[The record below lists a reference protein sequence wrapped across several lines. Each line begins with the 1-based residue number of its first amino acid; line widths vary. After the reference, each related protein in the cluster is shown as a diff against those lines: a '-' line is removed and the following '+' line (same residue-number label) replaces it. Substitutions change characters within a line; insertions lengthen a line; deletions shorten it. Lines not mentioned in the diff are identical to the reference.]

1 MKTTDL
7 DMIQILADI
16 KTDIR
21 ETKSDIKSIHER
33 LNILPCSVNTY
44 KITLLQRIIYGGI
57 GIILFAF
64 MVGLIDNM
72 KPLNTK
78 TISNTKIAMAKGIKD
93 NETPN

>member
-1 MKTTDL
+1 MSQVEL

-21 ETKSDIKSIHER
+21 ETKSDIKSIYEK

-44 KITLLQRIIYGGI
+44 KITLLQRVIYGGI

-72 KPLNTK
+72 KPLNAK
-78 TISNTKIAMAKGIKD
+78 TIKTKMAMAEGIKN
-93 NETPN
+93 NETAN